1 MIKVHIFTDK
11 RNDKRKMQIHTYKKG
26 VHVSSSNVMPFDQH
40 TIGLYSRGHKVVE
53 LVNVA
58 NPRDLKLNIVNV

>member
-1 MIKVHIFTDK
+1 MIKIHIFTDK

-26 VHVSSSNVMPFDQH
+26 VHVSSSNVMPFDEH

-58 NPRDLKLNIVNV
+58 HARDLKLNIVNV